1 MADETSMRPNEKLLK
16 PWVVTDADG
25 TIISAH
31 YDSVAGVGETCTHVG
46 AVLFKVDAI
55 VRCREKTTVTAYW
68 MVPSSIAKVE
78 PQVGYRIDYTPS
90 TAKKRALDRVLDGS
104 QPGAMPVMEIR
115 TGPATKTVFQALD
128 ADELKMMLE
137 ELHLTG
143 VEAAVLSVTPEYSVV
158 YGKQMENEAL
168 ASYKASVKDD
178 HFEFMMEKS
187 GLVVNPE
194 IPFMAASP
202 DSIVTCD
209 CCGRGVVEVKCLY
222 THRESTLEE
231 AIEED
236 VDDMVACDNE
246 KCETEYFIFGV
257 LAEIHH
263 RTRMTVGF
271 LTSSLLS
278 P

>member
-1 MADETSMRPNEKLLK
+1 
-16 PWVVTDADG
+16 
-25 TIISAH
+25 
-31 YDSVAGVGETCTHVG
+31 
-46 AVLFKVDAI
+46 
-55 VRCREKTTVTAYW
+55 
-68 MVPSSIAKVE
+68 
-78 PQVGYRIDYTPS
+78 
-90 TAKKRALDRVLDGS
+90 
-104 QPGAMPVMEIR
+104 
-115 TGPATKTVFQALD
+115 
-128 ADELKMMLE
+128 
-137 ELHLTG
+137 
-143 VEAAVLSVTPEYSVV
+143 
-158 YGKQMENEAL
+158 MENEAL

-231 AIEED
+231 AIFGLSLKQNHPYYGQVQCQIFCTKSDYCDFVVFLEKHLAIVRVLPNEEWWDEKKNIAERFLYEVVLPELAAKYFTATRSSVLPSPRGPTKMPLAEIPQKEASTRILSLSPSKMPLGETSQNSDKKRVYSLSPQKSTSKKRSSTCRREED